1 MRILLLIA
9 LAILPSIS
17 PAQSILNIGRKKAP
31 APTNAPMAAA
41 AANSG
46 PSAALQNGD
55 VIEMRLSGPP
65 DEYTRE
71 FANQVLAIEDGN
83 ITVPMVGK
91 VRAAG
96 LTPGQLGTAV
106 EKRLIDEK
114 IFAVANVNINMQQ
127 QQRFVIV
134 GGAVRAPGRQIWT
147 QNLTLTAAISA
158 AGGPAEWI
166 EDTVRL
172 IRGGQVARYSRKAI
186 KENPAL
192 DPKLSPGDVIEAE
205 GEF

>member
-1 MRILLLIA
+1 MRILLIIAIA
-9 LAILPSIS
+9 LIPSLS
-17 PAQSILNIGRKKAP
+17 PAQGIFSRKKAP
-31 APTNAPMAAA
+31 APTNAPMPAGAT
-41 AANSG
+41 NSG
-46 PSAALQNGD
+46 ASAVLQNGD
-55 VIEMRLSGPP
+55 VIDMRLSGPP
-65 DEYTRE
+65 EEYTRE
-71 FANQVLAIEDGN
+71 FSIQQMSVDDGSV
-83 ITVPMVGK
+83 TVPMIGR

-96 LTPGQLGTAV
+96 LTPAQLGAAI

-114 IFAVANVNINMQQ
+114 FFSFANVNINTMQ

>member
-1 MRILLLIA
+1 MRTLLI
-9 LAILPSIS
+9 LAIALSPSLS
-17 PAQSILNIGRKKAP
+17 EAQGIFSRGKKA
-31 APTNAPMAAA
+31 APTNAPLPSSAS
-41 AANSG
+41 NTG

-55 VIEMRLSGPP
+55 VVQMRLSGPP
-65 DEYTRE
+65 EEYTRE
-71 FANQVLAIEDGN
+71 FAIELSIDDGTL
-83 ITVPMVGK
+83 TVPMVGR

-96 LTPGQLGTAV
+96 LTPAQLGSAI
-106 EKRLIDEK
+106 EKRLIEEK
-114 IFAVANVNINMQQ
+114 IFTLANVNINTMQ

-134 GGAVRAPGRQIWT
+134 GGAVRAPGRQLWS

-186 KENPAL
+186 KENPSL
-192 DPKLSPGDVIEAE
+192 DPKLQPGDVIEAE